1 MEPKRSQGKRAIAD
15 ILAGAALGLALGVVA
30 AVSELRG
37 KRGAAVKS
45 EHAQTLADVP
55 PGADSQES
63 DIDDSRQPY
72 SAPPTPELRPGWQR
86 LERHTLPRPT
96 YWPAAMAF
104 GITLLMWGIVTS
116 LLISGVG
123 LALFALA
130 LAGWIGELIHGH

>member
-1 MEPKRSQGKRAIAD
+1 MEPKRSQGKRALAD

-30 AVSELRG
+30 AINDLRG

-45 EHAQTLADVP
+45 EQVQSVVDAP
-55 PGADSQES
+55 PGGDSQES
-63 DIDDSRQPY
+63 DIDHSRQPY

-86 LERHTLPRPT
+86 VERHALPRPT

-104 GITLLMWGIVTS
+104 GITLLLWGIVTS